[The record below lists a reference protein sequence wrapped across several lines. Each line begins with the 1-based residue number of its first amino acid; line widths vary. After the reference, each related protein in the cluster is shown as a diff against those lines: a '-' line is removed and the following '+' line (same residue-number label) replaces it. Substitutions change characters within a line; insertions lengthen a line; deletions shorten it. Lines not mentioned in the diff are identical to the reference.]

1 MSHFPLIPSFI
12 FTLLFCTFS
21 LIEGQQPY
29 IGLGTTAC
37 YRKGNSKSIRGY
49 ICNGANK
56 SCQAYLTFRSQPL
69 YSSVSKI
76 SALLSSD
83 PSQLAEINSVSL
95 NGTFET
101 NKLVIVPVKC
111 SCASEYYQANTS
123 YVVQNADTPF
133 LIASNT
139 FEGLSTC
146 QALQNENH
154 NPWNMFQG
162 RELLVPL
169 RCACPTKNQTKKGVK
184 YLLSYLVKGD
194 DSVSLVSEKFGVKTE
209 TTLEA
214 NNLTMTNATIQ
225 PFTTLLVPLHDKPS
239 NSQTVS
245 SAPPP
250 SLPSSS
256 TTDKSSNKKWVYAV
270 SIAAGVGVIVLVLIL
285 CAISFYIH
293 HRKMKNKKDH
303 AAVSESFDAIES
315 SQGRQREEESKQLS
329 EIISGIAQSFK
340 VYAFEEL
347 QHATDNFNPSYWIK
361 GSVFRGVINGDLAA
375 IKKVEGNVLKEIELL
390 NKVNHANVIRL
401 SGVSLNEGHWYL
413 VYEYA
418 TNGALSEWIYFN
430 NNMNGKFLSWT
441 KRIQIAF
448 DVATGLDYLHSFTS
462 PPHIHKDL
470 KSSNILLDHD
480 LRAKVSNLRLA
491 RSVEVQEGQQLPL
504 TRHIIGTRGYMAPEY
519 LENGLVST
527 KLDVYAFGVLL
538 LELLTGK
545 EVAAILA
552 EDNKNLSHILCD
564 MVGEKNEQERVKEFM
579 DPSLK
584 GNYPLELAM
593 FVVGMIDDC
602 IEKDPE
608 SRPHMYE
615 IVLSLSRILNSSLS
629 WEMSLNIS
637 ASQDTI
643 ALSRAL
649 EVTAAET

>member
-1 MSHFPLIPSFI
+1 MSHFPLILAFI
-12 FTLLFCTFS
+12 FTLLICTFS
-21 LIEGQQPY
+21 VIEGQQPY
-29 IGLGTTAC
+29 IGSGTTKC
-37 YRKGNSKSIRGY
+37 YRKGNPKSIRGY
-49 ICNGANK
+49 TCNGANK

-95 NGTFET
+95 NHTFET
-101 NKLVIVPVKC
+101 NKLVIVPIKC
-111 SCASEYYQANTS
+111 SCASEYYQANTT
-123 YVVQNADTPF
+123 YVVQNADTIF

-162 RELLVPL
+162 RELVVPL
-169 RCACPTKNQTKKGVK
+169 RCACPTKNQTEKGVK
-184 YLLSYLVKGD
+184 YLLSYLVKGG
-194 DSVSLVSEKFGVKTE
+194 DSVSLISEKFGVKTE

-214 NNLTMTNATIQ
+214 NNLSMTNAMIY

-239 NSQTVS
+239 NFQTVS
-245 SAPPP
+245 PAPPP

-256 TTDKSSNKKWVYAV
+256 TTDKRSKQIWVYAV
-270 SIAAGVGVIVLVLIL
+270 SGAAAAATIVLVLIF
-285 CAISFYIH
+285 CAVGFYTD

-303 AAVSESFDAIES
+303 VIVSESLEAIEN
-315 SQGRQREEESKQLS
+315 SQGRKKEEESKKLS
-329 EIISGIAQSFK
+329 EITSAIAHSFK
-340 VYAFEEL
+340 VYGFEEL
-347 QHATDNFNPSYWIK
+347 QHATDNFNTSHLIK
-361 GSVFRGVINGDLAA
+361 GSVFRGVINGDFAA
-375 IKKVEGNVLKEIELL
+375 IKKVEGNVSKEIELL

-418 TNGALSEWIYFN
+418 ANGALSEWIYFN
-430 NNMNGKFLSWT
+430 NMHGKFLSWT

-480 LRAKVSNLRLA
+480 LRAKVANLRLA
-491 RSVEVQEGQQLPL
+491 RSMEVQEGEQLPL
-504 TRHIIGTRGYMAPEY
+504 TRHIVGTRGYMAPEY

-527 KLDVYAFGVLL
+527 KLDVYAFGVLM

-545 EVAAILA
+545 EVSAILT
-552 EDNKNLSHILCD
+552 EDNKNLSHVLYD
-564 MVGEKNEQERVKEFM
+564 MVGEKNDQERVKEFM

-593 FVVGMIDDC
+593 FIVGIIDNC

-608 SRPHMYE
+608 NRPHMYE
-615 IVLSLSRILNSSLS
+615 IVLCLSRTLNSSLS
-629 WEMSLNIS
+629 
-637 ASQDTI
+637 
-643 ALSRAL
+643 
-649 EVTAAET
+649 